1 MLWLY
6 YALLTKDVLLLS
18 INAIACVVQSVY
30 ITIYIIYAP
39 KEAMVYLAAI

>member
-18 INAIACVVQSVY
+18 NAIACVVQSVY